1 MYSLITGASSG
12 IGRAMALEL
21 AKRGSD
27 LILVARRETELKELK
42 DIITTQYKVAVV
54 IKVLDISIVD
64 NCKQLHLEVQPL
76 NPFIVINNAGFG
88 RVGLFS
94 EIDLDTELLM
104 IDTNIVAVQ
113 VLTKLF
119 VKSMSDGIILNVSSV
134 AGMLPTPLMATY
146 AATKSYVLN
155 FSRAINHELKSS
167 KSKLRV
173 LSLNPGPVITEFGKV
188 AQTKQKMQGMSAE
201 RCAKIAVKGLLKRKS
216 VIVPGFSMKMMR
228 LLVKFIPMGIVMP
241 LAYKIQNKK

>member
-12 IGRAMALEL
+12 IGKAMAIEL

-27 LILVARRETELKELK
+27 LILVARRELELKELREQ
-42 DIITTQYKVAVV
+42 IIAQYKVNVV
-54 IKVLDISIVD
+54 LKVVDISKVE
-64 NCKQLHLEVQPL
+64 NCKKLHSEVASY
-76 NPFIVINNAGFG
+76 NPYIVINNAGFG

-94 EIDLDTELLM
+94 EIDLDTELSM

-119 VKSMSDGIILNVSSV
+119 FNSMTDGVILNVSSV
-134 AGMLPTPLMATY
+134 VGMLPTPLMATY

-155 FSRAINHELKSS
+155 FSRAINQELKIT

-173 LSLNPGPVITEFGKV
+173 LSLNPGPVVTEFGQV

-201 RCAKIAVKGLLKRKS
+201 RCAKIAIKGLLKRKS
-216 VIVPGFSMKMMR
+216 VIVPGFSMKVMR
-228 LLVKFIPMGIVMP
+228 LLVKILPIGIVMP

>member
-12 IGRAMALEL
+12 IGRAMAIEL

-27 LILVARRETELKELK
+27 LILVARRETELKALK
-42 DIITTQYKVAVV
+42 DQITQQYNVDVV
-54 IKVLDISIVD
+54 IKVKDISKIE
-64 NCKQLHLEVQPL
+64 NCKRLYSEVLSYQPY
-76 NPFIVINNAGFG
+76 FVINNAGFG

-94 EIDLDTELLM
+94 EIDLDTELSM

-119 VKSMSDGIILNVSSV
+119 VNSMTDGVILNVSSI

-155 FSRAINHELKSS
+155 FSRAINQELKIS

-173 LSLNPGPVITEFGKV
+173 ISLNPGPVITEFGKV
-188 AQTKQKMQGMSAE
+188 AQTTQKMQGMSAE
-201 RCAKIAVKGLLKRKS
+201 RCAKIAIKGLLKRKS
-216 VIVPGFSMKMMR
+216 VIVPGFMMKVMR
-228 LLVKFIPMGIVMP
+228 FLVKFLPIGIVMP
-241 LAYKIQNKK
+241 VAYKIQNKK

>member
-12 IGRAMALEL
+12 IGRAMAKEL

-27 LILVARRETELKELK
+27 LILVARREAELKALK
-42 DIITTQYKVAVV
+42 DQITQQYKVDVV
-54 IKVLDISIVD
+54 INVKDISKVE
-64 NCKQLHLEVQPL
+64 NCKQLFSEVLSYQPY
-76 NPFIVINNAGFG
+76 FVINNAGFG

-94 EIDLDTELLM
+94 EIDLDSELSM

-119 VKSMSDGIILNVSSV
+119 VNSMTDGVILNVSSV

-155 FSRAINHELKSS
+155 FSRAINQELKIS

-188 AQTKQKMQGMSAE
+188 AQTTQKMQGMSAE
-201 RCAKIAVKGLLKRKS
+201 RCAKIAIKGLLKRKS
-216 VIVPGFSMKMMR
+216 VIVPGFSMKVMR
-228 LLVKFIPMGIVMP
+228 LLVKLLPTGIVMP
-241 LAYKIQNKK
+241 IAYKIQNKK

>member
-27 LILVARRETELKELK
+27 LILVARRENELIALK
-42 DIITTQYKVAVV
+42 DQINQQYKVDVV
-54 IKVLDISIVD
+54 IKVKDISKVE
-64 NCKQLHLEVQPL
+64 NCKQLYSEVLSYQPY
-76 NPFIVINNAGFG
+76 FVINNAGFG

-94 EIDLDTELLM
+94 EIDLDTELSM

-119 VKSMSDGIILNVSSV
+119 VNSMTDGVILNVSSI

-155 FSRAINHELKSS
+155 FSRAINQELKIS

-173 LSLNPGPVITEFGKV
+173 ISLNPGPVITEFGKV
-188 AQTKQKMQGMSAE
+188 AQTTQKMQGMSAE
-201 RCAKIAVKGLLKRKS
+201 RCAKIAIKGLLKRKS
-216 VIVPGFSMKMMR
+216 VIVPGFMMKVMR
-228 LLVKFIPMGIVMP
+228 FLVKFLPIGIVMP
-241 LAYKIQNKK
+241 VAYKIQNKK

>member
-12 IGRAMALEL
+12 IGRAMAKEL

-27 LILVARRETELKELK
+27 LILVARREAELKALK
-42 DIITTQYKVAVV
+42 DQITQQYKVDVV
-54 IKVLDISIVD
+54 INVKDISKVE
-64 NCKQLHLEVQPL
+64 NCKQLFSEVLSYQPY
-76 NPFIVINNAGFG
+76 FVINNAGFG

-94 EIDLDTELLM
+94 EIDLDSELSM

-119 VKSMSDGIILNVSSV
+119 VNSMTDGVILNVSSV

-155 FSRAINHELKSS
+155 FSRAINQELKIS

-188 AQTKQKMQGMSAE
+188 AQTTQKMQGMSAE
-201 RCAKIAVKGLLKRKS
+201 RCAKIAIKGLLKRKS
-216 VIVPGFSMKMMR
+216 VIVPGFLMKVMR
-228 LLVKFIPMGIVMP
+228 LLVKFLPTEIVMP
-241 LAYKIQNKK
+241 IAYKIQNKK

>member
-54 IKVLDISIVD
+54 IKVLDISTVD

>member
-27 LILVARRETELKELK
+27 LILVARRENELIALKEQ
-42 DIITTQYKVAVV
+42 INQQYKVDVV
-54 IKVLDISIVD
+54 IKVKDISKVE
-64 NCKQLHLEVQPL
+64 NCKQLYSEVLSYQPY
-76 NPFIVINNAGFG
+76 FVINNAGFG
-88 RVGLFS
+88 RVGLFK
-94 EIDLDTELLM
+94 EIDLDTELSM

-119 VKSMSDGIILNVSSV
+119 VNSMTDGVILNVSSI

-155 FSRAINHELKSS
+155 FSRAINQELKIS

-173 LSLNPGPVITEFGKV
+173 ISLNPGPVITEFGKV
-188 AQTKQKMQGMSAE
+188 AQTTQKMQGMSAE
-201 RCAKIAVKGLLKRKS
+201 RCAKIAIKGLLKRKS
-216 VIVPGFSMKMMR
+216 VIVPGFMMKVMR
-228 LLVKFIPMGIVMP
+228 FLVKFLPIGIVMP
-241 LAYKIQNKK
+241 VAYKIQNKK